1 MGTPFIPYTDP
12 KPCLGLTFVHLNSPF
27 DSCLLLKIFFF
38 NLFFF
43 VLSLVFLGDGGGIEG
58 EKD

>member
-12 KPCLGLTFVHLNSPF
+12 KPCLGLTFIHLNSPF
-27 DSCLLLKIFFF
+27 DSCLPLKIFFL
-38 NLFFF
+38 NLFF

-58 EKD
+58 KKD